1 VKRSAQGIG
10 RTKVLAPE
18 RRVVDFTT
26 QKTWRILKELPWT
39 MRIRSGGVAV
49 FATEG
54 RCAAVSLVSEA
65 DHERAMDSP
74 NTVINFDAVG
84 VQAST

>member
-1 VKRSAQGIG
+1 
-10 RTKVLAPE
+10 
-18 RRVVDFTT
+18 
-26 QKTWRILKELPWT
+26 
-39 MRIRSGGVAV
+39 MRIRRGGVAV